1 MRLPED
7 LHEAVETALASCN
20 SKVLKEASE
29 ALSAD
34 YRSGKDSSRGFQTKT
49 QFLAYLA
56 TRLPATFGACAA
68 VFQAV
73 RDRCPHFSCQSI
85 LDLGSGPGTAVWAA
99 LAVFPEIVDLHL
111 VEREL
116 VAIEVG
122 KMLSDKSTAS
132 AWKSALWRQ
141 AGLDTAFEVPVVDM
155 AVLSY
160 AYGELKK
167 DVGHAVIERLWE
179 KQIPV
184 IAVIEPGTP
193 KGFERIR
200 ELRAFVLEKG
210 ARIIA
215 PCPHGRSCPMPANDW
230 CHFSAR
236 IERTRLHRQ
245 LKEGSLGYE
254 DEKYSY
260 VVYSHPS
267 LDLSSTPMQG
277 RILRHPQKGS
287 GFVRMS
293 VCEADGMIREEV
305 ITRSN
310 KSKYRI
316 ARDAE
321 WGDVWE

>member
-7 LHEAVETALASCN
+7 LSEAVEAALVSCN

-34 YRSGKDSSRGFQTKT
+34 YRSGQGSSRGFQTKT

-68 VFQAV
+68 VFQAL
-73 RDRCPHFSCQSI
+73 RDRCPHFSCHSI

-99 LAVFPEIVDLHL
+99 LDVFPEIGLLHL
-111 VEREL
+111 VERES

-122 KMLSDKSTAS
+122 KMLSEKAIAS

-141 AGLDTAFEVPVVDM
+141 VGLDAAFDIPVVDM
-155 AVLSY
+155 AVFSY
-160 AYGELKK
+160 VYGELKK

-179 KQIPV
+179 TKIPV
-184 IAVIEPGTP
+184 VAVIEPGTP

-215 PCPHGRSCPMPANDW
+215 PCPHGRPCPMLNNDW

-260 VVYSHPS
+260 VVYAHPS
-267 LDLSSTPMQG
+267 FDFSCAPIQG

-293 VCEADGMIREEV
+293 VCEADGVIREGV

-310 KSKYRI
+310 KAKYRI